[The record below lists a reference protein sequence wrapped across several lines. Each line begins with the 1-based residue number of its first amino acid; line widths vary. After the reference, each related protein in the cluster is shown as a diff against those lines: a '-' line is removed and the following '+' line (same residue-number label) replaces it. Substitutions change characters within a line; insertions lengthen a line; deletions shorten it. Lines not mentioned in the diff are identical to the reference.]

1 MGKEGVERGRG
12 GGAGVVKPGGGKPE
26 AGKGGK
32 GGSGKGAPGGGKR
45 WFYIALTGLLI
56 GGIAFLSYVTTR
68 PPAQSVLAI
77 DTSVAL
83 VPNQGHVIGSD
94 SAPVEVVEFADF
106 ECPGCGSFATLAE
119 PDVRSRLVNTGVIRF
134 RFMDFPLSMHRNTR
148 SAHLAA
154 WCAGE
159 QGKFWEMHDIIFQN
173 QDRWNGEATS
183 RPDQVLTE
191 LARQVGV
198 TPAQYQSCVSSR
210 KYAGQIQANFDEAV
224 RRQIQS
230 TPTFIIG
237 NKRVVGGVPY
247 DKFKAQV
254 DEALKNAS
262 PRGNEAPG
270 VKNPRLDVPR
280 EKSKPSR

>member
-1 MGKEGVERGRG
+1 
-12 GGAGVVKPGGGKPE
+12 VVK
-26 AGKGGK
+26 AGSGQVPAKGGRVQ
-32 GGSGKGAPGGGKR
+32 GGSGKGTAGARSGGGGKR
-45 WFYIALTGLLI
+45 WFYIVLALLLV
-56 GGIAFLSYVTTR
+56 GGIAFLSYMTTR
-68 PPAQSVLAI
+68 PPQQSVLQV
-77 DTSVAL
+77 DSSVAL

-94 SAPVEVVEFADF
+94 TAPVEVVEFADF

-119 PDVRSRLVNTGVIRF
+119 PDVRSRLVNTGIIRF
-134 RFMDFPLSMHRNTR
+134 RFMDFPLQMHRNTR

-183 RPDQVLTE
+183 RPERVLAD
-191 LARQVGV
+191 LARQAGV
-198 TPAQYQSCVSSR
+198 NATQYESCMNSR

-224 RRQIQS
+224 RRQVHS

-237 NKRVVGGVPY
+237 NKLLVGGASY

-254 DEALKNAS
+254 DEALAQTRTKTNTTTNAKTT
-262 PRGNEAPG
+262 A
-270 VKNPRLDVPR
+270 
-280 EKSKPSR
+280 KSNTKTKAK